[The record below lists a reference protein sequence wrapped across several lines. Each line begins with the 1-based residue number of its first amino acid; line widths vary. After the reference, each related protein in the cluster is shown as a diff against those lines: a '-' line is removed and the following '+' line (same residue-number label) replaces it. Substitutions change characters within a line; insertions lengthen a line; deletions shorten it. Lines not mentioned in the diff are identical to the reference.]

1 VRLGQIAE
9 HLVPVLRYFKYDPK
23 KAHFLGMPV
32 DYIIFENDKI
42 VFLEVKTGR
51 SSLSRTQRDIKK
63 LITEGKVVWEEIRLT
78 PEVVTLEDRENTIK
92 TLQKS
97 GLELKV

>member
-1 VRLGQIAE
+1 
-9 HLVPVLRYFKYDPK
+9 
-23 KAHFLGMPV
+23 MPV